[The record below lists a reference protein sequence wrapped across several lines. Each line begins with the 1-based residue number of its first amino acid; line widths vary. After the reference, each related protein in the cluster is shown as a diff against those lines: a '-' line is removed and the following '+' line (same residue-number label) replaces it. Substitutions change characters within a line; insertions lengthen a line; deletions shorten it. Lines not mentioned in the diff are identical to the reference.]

1 MGARWVCCEHLPCY
15 RAHRSARTAILKP
28 LVGIPQPEKVLI
40 LRFSALGDVILTS
53 PAIEALRSAWPQ
65 TRILYAVKARL
76 APVVQHNPN
85 VDEVIP
91 VLPDESPF
99 ALGMRLRKMGVG
111 VVLDLHDK
119 LRSKV
124 LRLLLPG
131 PHVVWHKRDFLE
143 TVAVKVVRRRPPPA
157 RTFLADRY
165 HAAVEQ
171 LVGRPLPRGRLSL
184 FLSPGAVERADRKL
198 RAQGVDP
205 DRPMLG
211 MSPGTAWETKRWP
224 VERFGALARR
234 AMAAGYQVVASGE
247 PSEAELY
254 RKLAEAAPGT
264 SIVSLDLEEL
274 GGFISRCAA
283 FVANDSGP
291 MHMARALGV
300 PTLAFFGSTD
310 PKMFQFQGHS
320 VLFAG
325 LPCSPC
331 SFFGRRR
338 CPLGHFRCMLDLD
351 VDQAW
356 RSLQGLLSSPGRRT
370 VSA

>member
-1 MGARWVCCEHLPCY
+1 MLE
-15 RAHRSARTAILKP
+15 P
-28 LVGIPQPEKVLI
+28 LAGIPQPEKVLI

-53 PAIEALRSAWPQ
+53 PAIEALRKAWPQ

-76 APVVQHNPN
+76 ACAVQHNPN
-85 VDEVIP
+85 VDEVISIP
-91 VLPDESPF
+91 PGENPF
-99 ALGMRLRKMGVG
+99 ALGMKLRKMGIG
-111 VVLDLHDK
+111 AVLDLHDK

-143 TVAVKVVRRRPPPA
+143 TVAVKVAGRRPDHA

-171 LVGRPLPRGRLSL
+171 LVGRPLPRGRLSH
-184 FLSPGAVERADRKL
+184 FLSPDAAERADRKL
-198 RAQGVDP
+198 RAHGVDP
-205 DRPMLG
+205 GRPMLG
-211 MSPGTAWETKRWP
+211 MSPGTPWETKRWP
-224 VERFGALARR
+224 VERFGELARR
-234 AMAAGYQVVASGE
+234 AMEAGYQVVASGE

-264 SIVSLDLEEL
+264 SIIPLDLEEL
-274 GGFISRCAA
+274 GGFISRCTA
-283 FVANDSGP
+283 FVANDSGS

-300 PTLAFFGSTD
+300 PTLAIFGSTD
-310 PKMFQFQGHS
+310 PKMFQFQGHA

-331 SFFGRRR
+331 SFFGRHR

-351 VDQAW
+351 VDHAW
-356 RSLQGLLSSPGRRT
+356 SSLQVLLSTPGRRA